1 MKRHFISLFIC
12 AITVV
17 GALFIVLNPAMVSAE
32 TNVETFGNQ
41 TQVNTLVTMAIPPYK
56 W

>member
-12 AITVV
+12 AVTVA
-17 GALFIVLNPAMVSAE
+17 GGLFIVFNPAAVSAE
-32 TNVETFGNQ
+32 THAEKLVSETQLNA
-41 TQVNTLVTMAIPPYK
+41 LVTMAIPPYK